1 VVAGVAGVASAG
13 DGVEFGAGLVV
24 VGPVHVGDHA
34 RIGALALV
42 LDDVPERGVVV
53 GNPGPLVR
61 VDDPA
66 AVR

>member
-1 VVAGVAGVASAG
+1 M
-13 DGVEFGAGLVV
+13 EFGAGCVV
-24 VGPVHVGDHA
+24 VGPVHVGDRA

-53 GNPGPLVR
+53 GNPGRRGWRLV
-61 VDDPA
+61 DTA